1 MVRKGYIQRL
11 IEELIEITAKV
22 LRLRT
27 AGDDSAALQTIK
39 AAAKSLIGFD
49 TASLIRFSDAS
60 LLALLS
66 SGGTLDA
73 GKALAAG
80 ALLDAQ
86 AQIQAAQGEK
96 DAAHTSWHKSLLL
109 LTAAVRQE
117 ESLNTEEW
125 RTRITEVHA
134 ALHGQKTG

>member
-1 MVRKGYIQRL
+1 M
-11 IEELIEITAKV
+11 

-27 AGDDSAALQTIK
+27 DGDDPAALREIK
-39 AAAKSLIGFD
+39 AASKSLVGFD
-49 TASLIRFSDAS
+49 TSALTRFSDPS
-60 LLALLS
+60 LIALLS

-86 AQIQAAQGEK
+86 AQIQSAQGEK
-96 DAAHTSWHKSLLL
+96 DAAHTSWHKALLL

-117 ESLNTEEW
+117 ETLNTDEW

-134 ALHGQKTG
+134 ALLGIETK

>member
-1 MVRKGYIQRL
+1 MLRKGYIQRL
-11 IEELIEITAKV
+11 IDELIEVTAKV

-27 AGDDSAALQTIK
+27 DGDDPAALREIK
-39 AAAKSLIGFD
+39 AASKSLVGFD
-49 TASLIRFSDAS
+49 TSALTRFSDPS
-60 LLALLS
+60 LIALLS

-86 AQIQAAQGEK
+86 AQIQSAQGEK
-96 DAAHTSWHKSLLL
+96 DAAHTSWHKALLL

-117 ESLNTEEW
+117 ETLNTDEW

-134 ALHGQKTG
+134 ALLGIETK